1 MVRIDDGPAAM
12 DLPFMLV
19 PDEHGQDCAQYFD
32 IGGYMRKITAE
43 RLAKDV
49 FSQQPD
55 GSRSHETFLDLIGES
70 SESRDYLRYLAD
82 GPHMTTTPNPEE
94 PCEVCKE
101 KPQGEGGFE
110 VYSELSDTEV
120 IRWFSKN
127 RPDLIYAGLIV
138 RSDDWNPNWN
148 VMLRL
153 LRRTL
158 INFRGL

>member
-1 MVRIDDGPAAM
+1 MVRIDEGPGAM

-43 RLAKDV
+43 DFANDV
-49 FSQQPD
+49 FSQQLD

-70 SESRDYLRYLAD
+70 SESRDYLRHLAD
-82 GPHMTTTPNPEE
+82 GRHTPTRPNPGDLCDFCSLSFTET
-94 PCEVCKE
+94 
-101 KPQGEGGFE
+101 GFE

-120 IRWFSKN
+120 IRWFSEN
-127 RPDLIYAGLIV
+127 RPDLIYTGLIV
-138 RSDDWNPNWN
+138 RSDDWNPEWE

-153 LRRTL
+153 LHRTL
-158 INFRGL
+158 INFRVL

>member
-1 MVRIDDGPAAM
+1 MDSPGDM

-32 IGGYMRKITAE
+32 IGGYMRKITVE
-43 RLAKDV
+43 SLANDV
-49 FSQQPD
+49 FSQRPD
-55 GSRSHETFLDLIGES
+55 GSRSHETFLDLLGES
-70 SESRDYLRYLAD
+70 CESRDYLRYLAD
-82 GPHMTTTPNPEE
+82 GPEKQTGPNPGN
-94 PCEVCKE
+94 PCEVCGE
-101 KPQGEGGFE
+101 DISEGGFE